1 MTSRQGDKVKGI
13 AGAKVTVPP
22 CHRVAMSLLVGVVI
36 FAITGC
42 SSDEKV
48 VRYRPFFTGISG
60 AEFHG
65 AEPVNSAAGYIDP
78 TQVPDQKLVIEKADG
93 SKILIAKSVR
103 HMMTHLER
111 CLDDGDDE
119 LLMDQVIS
127 EKTKEEF
134 RAQGKDTSEILTFL
148 HKNRK
153 DIGRLFARMPMG
165 EYTPTVILE
174 QPGDKTWVV
183 RLTGAP
189 ADGMKFTRVWARME
203 DGNWRF
209 LWVN

>member
-1 MTSRQGDKVKGI
+1 MGRKTRRAGDTSDG
-13 AGAKVTVPP
+13 
-22 CHRVAMSLLVGVVI
+22 HRG
-36 FAITGC
+36 GC
-42 SSDEKV
+42 SLAVLAVLVLGSCSPNEKV
-48 VRYRPFFTGISG
+48 VRYKPFFTGVSG

-65 AEPVNSAAGYIDP
+65 AEPVNPTAGYTDP
-78 TQVPDQKLVIEKADG
+78 ARVPDQKIVIDKPDG
-93 SKILIAKSVR
+93 GKILIAKSVR
-103 HMMTHLER
+103 HMMTHLET
-111 CLDDGDDE
+111 CLDNGDDQ

-134 RAQGKDTSEILTFL
+134 RARGQDPAEILDFL
-148 HKNRK
+148 RKNRK
-153 DIGRLFARMPMG
+153 DIARFFARMPMG

-189 ADGMKFTRVWARME
+189 AEGLKFTRLWARME

-209 LWVN
+209 VWVN